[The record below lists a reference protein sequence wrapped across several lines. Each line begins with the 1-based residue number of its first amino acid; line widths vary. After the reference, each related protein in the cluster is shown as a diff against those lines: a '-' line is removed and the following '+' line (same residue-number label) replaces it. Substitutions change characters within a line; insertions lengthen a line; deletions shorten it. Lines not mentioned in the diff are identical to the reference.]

1 MKLIADTHSHTLASG
16 HAYSTIREMARAAFE
31 KGMEAFA
38 ITEHGPKMP
47 DSCGRYYF
55 NNLRVVPRKLEGVE
69 LFLGVEANL
78 MNPEGTLDLRE
89 DILKQM
95 DIVIASIHVPCYGME
110 HTEKENTNA
119 YLKAMENPY
128 VHVIGHPDD
137 GRFPVDYEMMVKKAK
152 ETHTLIEVNNSSLS
166 PIGFRKDTHKN
177 MKEILTLCKQYEA
190 CITTSSDAHI
200 DVDAANF
207 CYVEEILRAC
217 DFPEEL
223 VATTNLELLKS
234 FLNCGEKDYR

>member
-1 MKLIADTHSHTLASG
+1 MDLHTHTVASG
-16 HAYSTIREMARAAFE
+16 HAYNSLREMAKAAAE
-31 KGMEAFA
+31 KGLELLG
-38 ITEHGPKMP
+38 ITEHAPKMP
-47 DSCGRYYF
+47 GSCQTFYF
-55 NNLRVVPRKLEGVE
+55 RNLKVVPRTLYGIELLLGSEVNIMDSEG
-69 LFLGVEANL
+69 N
-78 MNPEGTLDLRE
+78 LDLSQK
-89 DILKQM
+89 DLM
-95 DIVIASIHVPCYGME
+95 SLDLVIASMHTPCMRPAS
-110 HTEKENTNA
+110 KAENTYA
-119 YLKAMENPY
+119 YQKVLENPA
-128 VHVIGHPDD
+128 VNIIGHPDD
-137 GRFPVDYEMMVKKAK
+137 GRFPVDYEAMVKKAK

-177 MKEILTLCKQYEA
+177 MKEILTLCKQYEV